1 VIEEV
6 SKGDSIYAD
15 QRLKIVENIPILKVT
30 EKTLLIANSIVNKK
44 ILPIKAADDILHI
57 S

>member
-1 VIEEV
+1 MIEEV

>member
-15 QRLKIVENIPILKVT
+15 LRLKIVENIPILKVT

>member
-1 VIEEV
+1 MIEEV

-15 QRLKIVENIPILKVT
+15 LRLKIVENIPILKVT